1 MSYLCVHV
9 DPLDESKITFQI
21 EADANRLVRLMS
33 KGWDAFQLEYDGG
46 APVVG
51 DELSLSSGVEVSRS
65 VQHEVTLRGEVIGT
79 GAVSVAS
86 NPE

>member
-51 DELSLSSGVEVSRS
+51 DELELSAGTEVSRS
-65 VQHEVTLRGEVIGT
+65 VQHEVSLNGEVIGA
-79 GAVSVAS
+79 GAVSIATNS
-86 NPE
+86 E